1 LPLERQ
7 SAMTRLTPIVLA
19 IALASPAVSTAVA
32 GVLRGEL
39 SFAGPKVRG
48 RHFDDAVV
56 WIEQVPD
63 QVERKL
69 VKGGFRLPWKK
80 KPPVHVPSLVETG
93 HHYEPRVS
101 VLPVGAPIEV
111 RNQDNVYHGTF
122 SVTPGGAFD
131 LGKRAPGSVDT
142 LRFAK
147 PGLVVM
153 RCDIHPDMSGWIAVM
168 PNHAYARVDESG
180 QWQLPSLP
188 SGEYQLRAWHPDRGE
203 TRATVHVPA
212 RGDTLIRLHW

>member
-1 LPLERQ
+1 MRQ
-7 SAMTRLTPIVLA
+7 LAPAMLA
-19 IALASPAVSTAVA
+19 IALVAAVVSTAAA

-39 SFAGPKVRG
+39 SFAGGRAKG

-56 WIEQVPD
+56 WIAQVPEK
-63 QVERKL
+63 VETKL

-80 KPPVHVPSLVETG
+80 APPIRVPTLIETG

-101 VLPVGAPIEV
+101 VLVVGSPIEV
-111 RNQDNVYHGTF
+111 RNQDKVWHGTF
-122 SVTPGGAFD
+122 SVTPGGTFD

-142 LRFAK
+142 LHFAK
-147 PGLVVM
+147 PGQFAM
-153 RCDIHPDMSGWIAVM
+153 RCDIHPEMSGWIAVT

-188 SGEYQLRAWHPDRGE
+188 PGDYDLRAWHPDRGE
-203 TRATVHVPA
+203 TRVAVRVPA
-212 RGDTLIRLHW
+212 RGDTLIRLRW

>member
-1 LPLERQ
+1 
-7 SAMTRLTPIVLA
+7 MTRLTPTVLA
-19 IALASPAVSTAVA
+19 IALATAAVTTAAA

-39 SFAGPKVRG
+39 SFAGPRTRG
-48 RHFDDAVV
+48 RHYDDAVV
-56 WIEQVPD
+56 WIEPLPD
-63 QVERKL
+63 KVESKL

-80 KPPVHVPSLVETG
+80 KPTVHVPTLVETG

-101 VLPVGAPIEV
+101 VLLLNSPIEV

-122 SVTPGGAFD
+122 SVSPGRAFD

-153 RCDIHPDMSGWIAVM
+153 RCDIHPDMSGWVVVM

-188 SGEYQLRAWHPDRGE
+188 SGEYELRAWHPDRGE
-203 TRATVHVPA
+203 TRVTVRVPA

>member
-1 LPLERQ
+1 MR
-7 SAMTRLTPIVLA
+7 RFTPIVFT
-19 IALASPAVSTAVA
+19 IALASAVVTTAAA

-39 SFAGPKVRG
+39 SFAGPRARG

-56 WIEQVPD
+56 WIAQVPD
-63 QVERKL
+63 AVERKL

-80 KPPVHVPSLVETG
+80 APPVHVPTLIETG

-111 RNQDNVYHGTF
+111 RNRDNVYHGTF
-122 SVTPGGAFD
+122 SVSPGRAFD

-153 RCDIHPDMSGWIAVM
+153 RCDIHPDMSGWVVVM

-188 SGEYQLRAWHPDRGE
+188 SGEYELRAWHPDRGE
-203 TRATVHVPA
+203 TRVTVRVPA